1 MIPDGKHNKLDPIVT
16 VFRELV
22 TLIVAV
28 VRVDVVVNVRSA
40 FRPMKRAPARRLLRS
55 SREET
60 IVTESRADLAESL
73 RESKVSAA
81 DGSTLDKYKKI
92 LN

>member
-1 MIPDGKHNKLDPIVT
+1 MVT

-81 DGSTLDKYKKI
+81 DGSTLDKYKDIKLI
-92 LN
+92 GIMSFK